1 MVVVV
6 VVVMVVEVVLVM
18 EVVLIVVDDVL
29 ENEYGLL
36 FEINSVTKMKE
47 IFCKVHLVV
56 VVEVVVEQTMDIDP
70 GCITALSFNLDCPEL
85 ILGFEE
91 LLDKTIGL

>member
-1 MVVVV
+1 MLHRTIDDVAVDVAV
-6 VVVMVVEVVLVM
+6 DVDIAVESDVDVIVLVA
-18 EVVLIVVDDVL
+18 VAVAVDVNVDVDDVL
-29 ENEYGLL
+29 
-36 FEINSVTKMKE
+36 M
-47 IFCKVHLVV
+47 LVI
-56 VVEVVVEQTMDIDP
+56 VEQTMDIDP